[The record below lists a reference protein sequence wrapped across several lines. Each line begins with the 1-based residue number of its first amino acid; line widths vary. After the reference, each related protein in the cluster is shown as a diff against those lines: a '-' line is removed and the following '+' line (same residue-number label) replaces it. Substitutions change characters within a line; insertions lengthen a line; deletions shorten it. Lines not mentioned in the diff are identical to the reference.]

1 MFLLAICFFFNDS
14 APTEIYTYLHTLSL
28 NDALPISPRKLEMSQ
43 PGRLAVPVACLPAWR
58 EDTLMTVVA
67 MSHGELSR
75 YDTLRRFERG
85 ELRIEDAAMLLGI
98 CQRQVY
104 RLLDRLRADGPDALV
119 SRKRGRPSRSEERR
133 GGK

>member
-1 MFLLAICFFFNDS
+1 
-14 APTEIYTYLHTLSL
+14 
-28 NDALPISPRKLEMSQ
+28 MSQ

-98 CQRQVY
+98 CRRQVY
-104 RLLDRLRADGPDALV
+104 RLLDRLRADGPEALV
-119 SRKRGRPSRSEERR
+119 SWKRGRPSNRAFKAELRDQELGRAHVSPPVTNAQLVCSL
-133 GGK
+133 